1 MLLTGTC
8 AVGAYG
14 TLPCIA
20 TCFDTRLLTHQSS
33 RWSSVDMRRRHIYC
47 GNLGDSRA
55 VVGVLEDGYIVA
67 EPLSRD
73 HSASEDAEKFR
84 LRSEH
89 PMDSNIVVEQYDE
102 WKEDYDCVVKSV
114 TRFSRSEFGPRGR
127 RREAGL
133 PLGGSVAAC
142 DSCVC
147 SLSCGFYILAGARAC
162 AGIGDAHMKDRT
174 CAKLFNSYRCGV
186 SVEPVPRKGAPYIS
200 NEADVKDMPVEN
212 GFVIVACDGIWDE
225 MTSDEAVHLCQ
236 HLIQKHAGQS
246 PPVNI
251 ADEFLNET
259 LKKAT
264 ARLRRTDP
272 DEEELT
278 LEQLKRRPL
287 GKSGRSMLHDDLTC
301 VIIQWRSSAAPQLA
315 QRGVVG
321 GAGVGGAVGWKM
333 IKKTVEMHTQIKHRK
348 KLKWARL
355 MDDMM
360 VMVRQER
367 EGHPSILTSRI
378 LAETEEDEDDEA
390 AAGVAGSTAS
400 VLSLGAGDTSMASAD
415 FTRAVAAA
423 SQAAV
428 QAAKAAVRCPPSP
441 AAQS

>member
-1 MLLTGTC
+1 M
-8 AVGAYG
+8 
-14 TLPCIA
+14 
-20 TCFDTRLLTHQSS
+20 SS
-33 RWSSVDMRRRHIYC
+33 
-47 GNLGDSRA
+47 
-55 VVGVLEDGYIVA
+55 
-67 EPLSRD
+67 
-73 HSASEDAEKFR
+73 
-84 LRSEH
+84 
-89 PMDSNIVVEQYDE
+89 
-102 WKEDYDCVVKSV
+102 
-114 TRFSRSEFGPRGR
+114 
-127 RREAGL
+127 
-133 PLGGSVAAC
+133 
-142 DSCVC
+142 
-147 SLSCGFYILAGARAC
+147 
-162 AGIGDAHMKDRT
+162 GIGDAHMKDRT

-200 NEADVKDMPVEN
+200 NEAAVKDMPVEN

-236 HLIQKHAGQS
+236 HLIEKHAGQQ

-264 ARLRRTDP
+264 VRLRRTDP

-301 VIIQWRSSAAPQLA
+301 VIIQWRSSAAPQLVH
-315 QRGVVG
+315 RG
-321 GAGVGGAVGWKM
+321 GALGATGGAVGWKM
-333 IKKTVEMHTQIKHRK
+333 IKQTVEMHTQIKHRK

-378 LAETEEDEDDEA
+378 LAETEDDEDEEA
-390 AAGVAGSTAS
+390 GEADGSAS
-400 VLSLGAGDTSMASAD
+400 VVLSLRAGDANLASAD

-428 QAAKAAVRCPPSP
+428 QAAKAAVRPLPYRFLTNHEKPTAHHAIISFDMRASEP
-441 AAQS
+441 ARTLAAG